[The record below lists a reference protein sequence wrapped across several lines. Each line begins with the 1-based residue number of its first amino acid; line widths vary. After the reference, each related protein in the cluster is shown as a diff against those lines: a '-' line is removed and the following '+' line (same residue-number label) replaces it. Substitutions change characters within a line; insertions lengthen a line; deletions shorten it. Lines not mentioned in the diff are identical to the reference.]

1 MNFLALFTHV
11 QPSVIPH
18 CVLRCTLISLGGKSK
33 HFSVACHKYQ
43 FMCWLNI
50 ERDVKLVINFESQAV
65 RAIKSDKNGNDT
77 AEYVASSSP
86 QLW

>member
-1 MNFLALFTHV
+1 
-11 QPSVIPH
+11 
-18 CVLRCTLISLGGKSK
+18 VLCHTRILLSGKSND
-33 HFSVACHKYQ
+33 FSVACHKYQ
-43 FMCWLNI
+43 FMGWLNI